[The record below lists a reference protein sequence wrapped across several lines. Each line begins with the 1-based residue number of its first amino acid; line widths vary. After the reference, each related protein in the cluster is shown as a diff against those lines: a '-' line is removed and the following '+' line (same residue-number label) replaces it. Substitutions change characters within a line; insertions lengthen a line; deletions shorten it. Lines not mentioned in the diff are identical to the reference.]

1 MGRAVDREIGFA
13 LSTDL
18 PINPFFRHQPF
29 IVDHR
34 RTTYLS
40 LSGLLFT
47 LLLSLLYTQAAILP
61 ALPAVV
67 AQEPPASTEIVTLRW
82 FMRWDE
88 TRVQQIALPLI
99 AAFEAQHPT
108 IRIQLK
114 NSSKSSD
121 YYRTLNIELSKGDG
135 PDVFYPA
142 THMAYALALQD
153 LLLPLDTRLAADE
166 IDLADFDPGTF
177 ALYRRGEQQ
186 IHCLPADIA
195 TLVVFYNKDRFA
207 AAGLPDPQAPWDWAD
222 LLATAQQLTAD
233 VDGDGQI
240 DTYGIDRFDAYWPL
254 VVWTATGHNVF
265 DDPHAPT
272 QFLLEEEAAVAAL
285 QWQADLSLVHEVM
298 PPLASAEDADDNDE
312 RNRFLTG
319 EAAMQIGGHWRIP
332 AYQEQAAF
340 PFDFVELPAG
350 NFAANRSD
358 GSCFAI
364 ARNTEHPAAAWEF
377 VKFLAAPHGAGA
389 HFLTEMQ
396 QMVPA
401 LQTLQYSDAFLAPS
415 IAPQRNKAAFLP
427 ETNHRFS
434 LYDPLHPIYSRWAAV
449 AEEELSS
456 LWRGEETAAAAVA
469 TMAEEVAEMLDNL
482 APSEE
487 DQKTEGQKAEE
498 QKTDEPDSPTGRDP
512 LVQVGAS
519 VSPLALPHHYYVAPD
534 GDDEETGES
543 PVTAFA
549 TLQHA
554 LNRVQPG
561 DTIHL
566 LPGDYFETVASVVA
580 GRATAP
586 ITIMGPPDAV
596 LHGAG
601 DSNIIFYLTHDYYT
615 LVGFTLDGLYGDPSQ
630 QEGYMDKLLY
640 VQGKQVRRGVTGLR
654 VLNMTFQNAGGECL
668 RLRYFAQKNEIAYS
682 TFTTCGLYDFEF
694 DGGGK
699 NGEAIY
705 IGTSSTQ
712 WADGKNPT
720 AEPDNSKQNWVHHN
734 VIDTQGNECVEIKEG
749 GNANLIEYNTCT
761 GQLDPHSAGIGA
773 RGNRNII
780 RYNRVY
786 GNVGAGVR
794 LGGHEVDDIQYGVQ
808 NEVYGNQLMNNVA
821 GGVNI
826 AVGPQ
831 ARICENLLTQNL
843 GKRSFGDAADE
854 YDPIQPC

>member
-1 MGRAVDREIGFA
+1 M
-13 LSTDL
+13 
-18 PINPFFRHQPF
+18 N
-29 IVDHR
+29 HR
-34 RTTYLS
+34 RTFYLS
-40 LSGLLFT
+40 LSGVILT
-47 LLLSLLYTQAAILP
+47 LVLCLLYTQPVAVP
-61 ALPAVV
+61 APLAVF
-67 AQEPPASTEIVTLRW
+67 AQEPPATPETVTLRW

-88 TRVQQIALPLI
+88 TRVQQIALPLS

-108 IRIQLK
+108 IRIQLE

-121 YYRTLNIELSKGDG
+121 YYRTLNVELNKGDG
-135 PDVFYPA
+135 PDLFYPA
-142 THMAYALALQD
+142 THIAYALALQD
-153 LLLPLDTRLAADE
+153 LLLPLDGWVAADE
-166 IDLADFDPGTF
+166 IDLADFDPETL
-177 ALYRRGEQQ
+177 ALYQSGEQL
-186 IHCLPADIA
+186 HCLPADIA
-195 TLVVFYNKDRFA
+195 TLVVFYNKERFA
-207 AAGLPDPQAPWDWAD
+207 AAGVPEPQAPWQWDD
-222 LLATAQQLTAD
+222 LLTTAQQLTAD
-233 VDGDGQI
+233 MDGDGQI

-265 DDPHAPT
+265 DDPYAPT
-272 QFLLEEEAAVAAL
+272 RFLLEEETAIAAL
-285 QWQADLSLVHEVM
+285 QWYADLSLVHEVM
-298 PPLASAEDADDNDE
+298 PPIATEEDADDMAN

-319 EAAMQIGGHWRIP
+319 EAAMQIGGHWQIP

-340 PFDFVELPAG
+340 PFDFAELPVG

-377 VKFLAAPHGAGA
+377 VKFLAVSHGAGA
-389 HFLTEMQ
+389 QFLTAMQ

-401 LQTLQYSDAFLAPS
+401 LQTLQDSDAFLKPS
-415 IAPQRNKAAFLP
+415 TLPPTHKAAFLP
-427 ETNHRFS
+427 ETDQRFP

-449 AEEELSS
+449 ADEELDS
-456 LWRGEETAAAAVA
+456 LWRGEESAETVVA

-482 APSEE
+482 APSG
-487 DQKTEGQKAEE
+487 DEE
-498 QKTDEPDSPTGRDP
+498 QTAGQSATGQGTDGQRADEGTLTTGGEPMAQLSAP
-512 LVQVGAS
+512 
-519 VSPLALPHHYYVAPD
+519 VSPLALPRHYYVAPD
-534 GDDEETGES
+534 GDDEAMGES

-554 LNRVQPG
+554 LAIVQPG

-566 LPGDYFETVASVVA
+566 LPGDYFETVVSVVD

-596 LHGAG
+596 LHGAD
-601 DSNIIFYLTHDYYT
+601 DSNIVFYLTHNYYT
-615 LVGFTLDGLYGDPSQ
+615 LVGFTMDGLYGDPDQ

-668 RLRYFAQKNEIAYS
+668 RLRYFARNNEIAYS
-682 TFTTCGLYDFEF
+682 TFTTCGLYDFAF
-694 DGGGK
+694 AGGGK

-720 AEPDNSKQNWVHHN
+720 AEPDQSTKNWVHHN
-734 VIDTQGNECVEIKEG
+734 VINTQGNECVEAKEG
-749 GNANLIEYNTCT
+749 SSANLIEYNTCT
-761 GQLDPHSAGIGA
+761 GQLDPDSAGIGS
-773 RGNRNII
+773 RGNGNII

-794 LGGHEVDDIQYGVQ
+794 LGGHEVDDLQYGVQ
-808 NEVYGNQLMNNVA
+808 NEVYGNQLVNNVA

-831 ARICENLLTQNL
+831 ARICENFLAQNL
-843 GKRSFGDAADE
+843 GKRSFGDASDE
-854 YDPIQPC
+854 YNPIQPCQ